1 MHNNYTRPPLHT
13 FNFVQSPHPEGD
25 PRAPPP
31 FGNPHSRA
39 PDVSNKRR
47 VCRVKRGKEHRALA
61 HRGPGKC
68 YKWMWKWRRREES
81 LLITFPAAF
90 VGGQGGG
97 GHQGAK
103 LGCALKSTSPPPP
116 LLMEGPAGVPACL
129 LRGFSRLMDS
139 FRKKQNKT
147 KQED

>member
-1 MHNNYTRPPLHT
+1 MYKPEKALKQSLVVPRIKNTHTHTPTHLFTYLLVGVHRLQHSAFNTPPLCTHLKKKKRSKQSPLFHDISMHNNYTRPPLHT

-68 YKWMWKWRRREES
+68 YKWM
-81 LLITFPAAF
+81 
-90 VGGQGGG
+90 
-97 GHQGAK
+97 
-103 LGCALKSTSPPPP
+103 
-116 LLMEGPAGVPACL
+116 
-129 LRGFSRLMDS
+129 
-139 FRKKQNKT
+139 
-147 KQED
+147 